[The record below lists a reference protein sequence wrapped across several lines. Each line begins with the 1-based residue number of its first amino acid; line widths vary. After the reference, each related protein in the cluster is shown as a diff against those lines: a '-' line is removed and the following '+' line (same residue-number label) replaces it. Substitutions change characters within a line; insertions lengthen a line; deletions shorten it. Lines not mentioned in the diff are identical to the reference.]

1 MRKKDALTKASLPSM
16 EYPKPAEKQHAQG
29 YTDHGKLFI
38 RVTAAIIDVKLIR
51 DAIGGNGGFKDLLE
65 VTGIV
70 VIEQFTANQ
79 KPGMVINN
87 HDASGGTVRFSGT
100 PEPGYGETGERN
112 RQNAGQIPW
121 RRKRRNPSGQCV
133 SEKNHQ
139 RPPDCPE
146 CQAIPACGI
155 SIGKATYKTGSVGF
169 HIFHRAVRW

>member
-1 MRKKDALTKASLPSM
+1 MKGGVVGTHVILKHGIELCKGGNGADIKSVQPAFFQCAEVPLYLALTGAITDFRV
-16 EYPKPAEKQHAQG
+16 EKQHAQG

-121 RRKRRNPSGQCV
+121 RRKRRNL
-133 SEKNHQ
+133 
-139 RPPDCPE
+139 
-146 CQAIPACGI
+146 A
-155 SIGKATYKTGSVGF
+155 
-169 HIFHRAVRW
+169 